1 MILSILGNSDVGKTT
16 LISRIVPILK
26 VRGLKVVVIKHT
38 HKDVEVDVKEKDSWK
53 IFKSGA
59 DVILSSPGKLAF
71 IRNEEDNLDKIVSY
85 LEEYDLILTEGFN
98 RAGKDRI
105 VVIDN
110 EEELERFKNG
120 KILAVVSDNAVTG
133 YRTFRKDDVEEI
145 ANFILSLLKDSLQGQ
160 TKRAEN
166 QAF

>member
-16 LISRIVPILK
+16 LISRIVPIFK
-26 VRGLKVVVIKHT
+26 ARGLKVAVIKHT
-38 HKDVEVDVKEKDSWK
+38 HKDVEIDVKGKDSWK
-53 IFKSGA
+53 IFESGA
-59 DVILSSPGKLAF
+59 DVLLSSPGKLAF
-71 IRNEEDNLDKIVSY
+71 FRKEEDDLDKICKY
-85 LEEYDLILTEGFN
+85 LGEYDLILTEGFN

-105 VVIDN
+105 VIVDN

-133 YRTFRKDDVEEI
+133 YRTFKKDAVEEI
-145 ANFILSLLKDSLQGQ
+145 ANFILARLMDSLQGQ
-160 TKRAEN
+160 KKRAEN